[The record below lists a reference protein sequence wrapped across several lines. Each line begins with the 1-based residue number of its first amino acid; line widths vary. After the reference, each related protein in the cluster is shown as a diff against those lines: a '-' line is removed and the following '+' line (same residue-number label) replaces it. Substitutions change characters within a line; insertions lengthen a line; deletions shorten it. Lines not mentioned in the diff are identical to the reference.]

1 MDAIRLAL
9 GTLTV
14 IPVRPPRHVDR
25 KVGSWAMTL
34 APLVGLGLALVL
46 LGALWL
52 LGDAAPLLTAALLI
66 GLLAL
71 LTRAMHLDG
80 LADTVDG
87 LGSGRPADEALAIMR
102 KGDVG
107 PFGVVGLVLALLVQ
121 VAALAEL
128 VASGRGAFAVVLGLV
143 VSRSVLPLTCL
154 RGIPSARPEGLGA
167 TVAGSVSPA
176 QAVLAVGLAGAS
188 VLAVGLVASGSV
200 VAGVVAASIGLAAGG
215 VVCWRAVRRLGGVTG
230 DVLGACVEVTLT
242 VVLLALTLSP
252 R

>member
-25 KVGSWAMTL
+25 QVSSWAMTL
-34 APLVGLGLALVL
+34 APLVGLGLALAL

-52 LGDAAPLLTAALLI
+52 LGNVTAPLLTAALLV

-80 LADTVDG
+80 LADTLDG
-87 LGSGRPADEALAIMR
+87 LSSGRPADEALAIMR

-107 PFGVVGLVLALLVQ
+107 PFGVVGLVLVLFVQ
-121 VAALAEL
+121 VVALAEL
-128 VASGRGAFAVVLGLV
+128 IASGRGAFAVVLGLV
-143 VSRSVLPLTCL
+143 VSRLVLPLTCL
-154 RGIPSARPEGLGA
+154 RGIPAARTEGLGA
-167 TVAGSVSPA
+167 TVAGSVNPG
-176 QAVLAVGLAGAS
+176 QAVLAVGLAAAS
-188 VLAVGLVASGSV
+188 VAAVGLMVSGSV
-200 VAGVVAASIGLAAGG
+200 VAGVVAAPLGLAAGG

-242 VVLLALTLSP
+242 VVLIALTL